1 MRFPVTRL
9 LEFRMLLRIVA
20 CALLCAPF
28 LVHAELYKY
37 VNEDGVT
44 VLDSHVPARY
54 VKNGYTIISLDGRV
68 LEVVARALTDD
79 EIRDRDQRLAEQ
91 AERDRITREQKIAD
105 DNLLRLYG
113 APEDVT
119 RARDT
124 KLASIDGFINTS
136 RSNLARVKAQK
147 RNLEQSAADTERAGG
162 AVSRQHLERI
172 RSVENRIRQY
182 EAEIQQKL
190 DEAERLRQQFAK
202 DLQRV
207 RELRVL

>member
-1 MRFPVTRL
+1 MLTRL
-9 LEFRMLLRIVA
+9 VAICLLGA
-20 CALLCAPF
+20 AFAAQ
-28 LVHAELYKY
+28 AELYKY
-37 VNEDGVT
+37 INEDGVI

-54 VKNGYTIISLDGRV
+54 VKNGYSILSLDGRV
-68 LEVVARALTDD
+68 LEVVERALTDV
-79 EIRDRDQRLAEQ
+79 EIRDRDQRLAAK
-91 AERDRITREQKIAD
+91 AETDRIAREQKIAD

-147 RNLEQSAADTERAGG
+147 RNLESTAAETERAGG
-162 AVSRQHLERI
+162 TVSRQHLERI

-182 EAEIQQKL
+182 EAEIEQKL
-190 DEAERLRQQFAK
+190 NEAETLRQQFAR
-202 DLQRV
+202 DLQRI

>member
-1 MRFPVTRL
+1 MSCWCVL
-9 LEFRMLLRIVA
+9 
-20 CALLCAPF
+20 ALIIFVPAGAN
-28 LVHAELYKY
+28 AELYKY
-37 VNEDGVT
+37 ENEDGVT

-54 VKNGYTIISLDGRV
+54 VKNGYTILSLDGRL
-68 LEVVARALTDD
+68 LEVVPRALSD
-79 EIRDRDQRLAEQ
+79 EEIQARDTELARTAEQ
-91 AERDRITREQKIAD
+91 ERKEREQKIAD

-124 KLASIDGFINTS
+124 KLASIDGFLNTS
-136 RSNLARVKAQK
+136 RSNIARVKAQK
-147 RNLEQSAADTERAGG
+147 RNLELTAAETERAGG
-162 AVSRQHLERI
+162 TVSQQHLERI

-190 DEAERLRQQFAK
+190 EEMERLRQTFAR

-207 RELRVL
+207 RELR